1 MIFYWTALLV
11 YTVVVLYSVLFT
23 EIAASSA
30 FVGGL
35 GVGYVYHIVYLEK
48 CKKQQEKIIKLE
60 KTIDDK
66 KS

>member
-1 MIFYWTALLV
+1 MKFYWIMLLV
-11 YTVVVLYSVLFT
+11 YTAVVLYSVLFT

-48 CKKQQEKIIKLE
+48 CKKQQETFIKLE
-60 KTIDDK
+60 KSIDDK